1 MPDGFLNINKPL
13 NLTSAHALNRVK
25 RSLPRGTKLGHAG
38 TLDPLASGVLVAMVG
53 KYTKLCETVMG
64 QPKQYRAVIRL
75 GATSDTDDAEG
86 PITARND
93 ITAQPSAEQ
102 IDAVLAT
109 FLGTIQQMPPAF
121 SALKIGGKRACDRVR
136 AGETVELKPRAIR
149 IDAIARLDYAWPD
162 LTVLVDCGRGT
173 YVRSLARDIGAALG
187 TGGYLAGLVRTR
199 VGAFRIENAASLE
212 MLAEQGVEP
221 FLVSAQSVDIE
232 PSAGPA
238 GSNTPG

>member
-1 MPDGFLNINKPL
+1 MPDGFLILDKPL
-13 NLTSAHALNRVK
+13 QMSSAYLLNKVK
-25 RSLPRGTKLGHAG
+25 RFLPKGTKLGHAG

-64 QPKQYRAVIRL
+64 QPKQYRAIIRL
-75 GATSDTDDAEG
+75 GATSETEDAEG
-86 PITARND
+86 PITVRD
-93 ITAQPSAEQ
+93 GLTTQPGVEQ
-102 IDAVLAT
+102 IDAVLAS

-136 AGETVELKPRAIR
+136 AGETVELKPRSIR

-162 LTVLVDCGRGT
+162 LTILVDCGRGT

-212 MLAEQGVEP
+212 MLAEKGVEP
-221 FLVSAQSVDIE
+221 FLVSAE
-232 PSAGPA
+232 SAGVAPLPRPA
-238 GSNTPG
+238 NPRTPE

>member
-1 MPDGFLNINKPL
+1 MPDGFLNLDKPL
-13 NLTSAHALNRVK
+13 HMSSAYLLNKVK
-25 RSLPRGTKLGHAG
+25 RFLPRGTKLGHAG

-64 QPKQYRAVIRL
+64 QPKQYRAIIRL
-75 GATSDTDDAEG
+75 GATSETEDAEG
-86 PITARND
+86 PITLRDD
-93 ITAQPSAEQ
+93 ITTQPSGEQ
-102 IDAVLAT
+102 IDAVLAI
-109 FLGTIQQMPPAF
+109 FLGNIQQMPPVF

-173 YVRSLARDIGAALG
+173 YVRSLARDIGASLG

-199 VGAFRIENAASLE
+199 VGQFRVEESASLE
-212 MLAEQGVEP
+212 MLAEKGVES
-221 FLVSAQSVDIE
+221 FLITTE
-232 PSAGPA
+232 RPA
-238 GSNTPG
+238 FEK